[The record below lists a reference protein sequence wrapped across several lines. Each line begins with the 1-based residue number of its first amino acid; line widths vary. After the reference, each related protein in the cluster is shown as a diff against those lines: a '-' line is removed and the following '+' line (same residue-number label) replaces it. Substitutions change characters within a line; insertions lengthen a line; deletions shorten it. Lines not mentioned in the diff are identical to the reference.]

1 MVAQQRLHAAEP
13 TGRYVCR
20 GPDHPFFA
28 GVLPIDPA
36 QALWPQLFL
45 FIAYGYA
52 FKLVA
57 ALLDTGPFYACVYGL
72 SKYLWIESPVFA
84 TPSQPQADDAS

>member
-1 MVAQQRLHAAEP
+1 M
-13 TGRYVCR
+13 
-20 GPDHPFFA
+20 
-28 GVLPIDPA
+28 
-36 QALWPQLFL
+36 L

-57 ALLDTGPFYACVYGL
+57 ALLDTGPFYACVYWL

-84 TPSQPQADDAS
+84 SAQPPVDEGTPDPLS